1 MNEFN
6 LSAVLNI
13 MEIILFA
20 VLTVLA
26 IYLIRSLK
34 SFLKSISNIEN
45 EVVQISDAM
54 APVITDLKF
63 ITEDVKSVVDSS
75 RIQFEKVKDLSE
87 TLIDKG
93 NGLVDA
99 IDNIQ
104 NVSNGFLLNTS
115 NFVSAVNKG
124 VKTFGSR
131 LRNRSEIFKTI
142 NDYI

>member
-115 NFVSAVNKG
+115 K
-124 VKTFGSR
+124 
-131 LRNRSEIFKTI
+131 E
-142 NDYI
+142 

>member
-6 LSAVLNI
+6 ISAVLNI

-142 NDYI
+142 ND

>member
-1 MNEFN
+1 MNKFN

-142 NDYI
+142 ND

>member
-93 NGLVDA
+93 NGLVDV

-142 NDYI
+142 ND

>member
-142 NDYI
+142 ND